1 MPERGESFLE
11 QFKKER
17 REISEQGH
25 AAIRKQQREALDA
38 HKKQILERQQQMGGL
53 ITKLYETVYEHANAN
68 HAELIDALVKEH
80 HEKFGPLDSADS
92 ENL

>member
-1 MPERGESFLE
+1 
-11 QFKKER
+11 
-17 REISEQGH
+17 
-25 AAIRKQQREALDA
+25 
-38 HKKQILERQQQMGGL
+38 MGGL